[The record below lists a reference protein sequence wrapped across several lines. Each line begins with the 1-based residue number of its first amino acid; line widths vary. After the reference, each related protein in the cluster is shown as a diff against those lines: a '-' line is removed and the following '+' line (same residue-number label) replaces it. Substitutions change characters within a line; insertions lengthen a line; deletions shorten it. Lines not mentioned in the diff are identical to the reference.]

1 VNPAERIRTVLT
13 GMTRD
18 GTFWIEDGRIAHPVT
33 NLRFTESVLESLSR
47 LEGLTRMRRVV
58 EGSILCPA
66 VKVRAFRFTGTTD
79 F

>member
-1 VNPAERIRTVLT
+1 VTPAERIRTVLP